1 MTKLL
6 DQLGELS
13 ADELRKLRAAATA
26 LLEIQQA
33 DPTDR
38 TETEN
43 AAGGASNARDLARFL
58 KAAYAGAGVQ
68 SSPPPV
74 AQIAKRMP
82 RDHALLREA
91 WAAWRDE
98 VDAWVLG
105 ELRSGDERRSYLM
118 RYRWRLVAVA
128 AARAKRVL
136 READAPVSLR
146 TLMQQMRAPR
156 VLLDAALPGYPPAVA
171 VRLAAVAARNP
182 LS

>member
-1 MTKLL
+1 MSDVLE
-6 DQLGELS
+6 QLGSLS
-13 ADELRKLRAAATA
+13 EEELRKVKAAAAA
-26 LLEIQQA
+26 LLEVQSS
-33 DPTDR
+33 
-38 TETEN
+38 
-43 AAGGASNARDLARFL
+43 GASAPLPEKGEDASDARDLARFV
-58 KAAYAGAGVQ
+58 KAAFAGAGVR

-74 AQIAKRMP
+74 AQLAKRAP

-105 ELRSGDERRSYLM
+105 ELRSEDERRSYLM

-128 AARAKRVL
+128 AARARRVL

-171 VRLAAVAARNP
+171 VRLAAAAARNP